1 MLKLLITGLLVYAL
15 YRYFFGANS
24 LGSGQR
30 DEESRIR
37 YQDKKRPPSQEED
50 DGDYIDYEEVD

>member
-24 LGSGQR
+24 LGSGPQ
-30 DEESRIR
+30 DGEGRIR
-37 YQDKKRPPSQEED
+37 YRDKKNAPPQEED